1 MATSTSAIAT
11 PATFADIIY
20 HSVTQRQLIADIASG
35 AHEFP
40 CAGKNC
46 ILLYGDYGT
55 GKTTLAKLLPEA
67 IEQGKGG
74 SNAYYDFIGC
84 SQALTGPALAAQI
97 ERRTLLMSAN
107 YSGYHY
113 FVLDEIDNLSDKA
126 QASLKATMGRTNT
139 IFIMTTNFI
148 GKVNAGVLNRSV
160 RVNCNAAQA
169 SAYLPLAQS
178 ALVKFG
184 GRAIDDQ
191 KLLPIIESCKGSVR
205 ELAQNMQTLASR
217 QKAIAATAPLRPAPI
232 PSPVV

>member
-1 MATSTSAIAT
+1 MATTTAIAT

-20 HSVTQRQLIADIASG
+20 HSVTERQLIADIAAG
-35 AHEFP
+35 TREFP

-55 GKTTLAKLLPEA
+55 GKTTLARLLPEA

-74 SNAYYDFIGC
+74 SNAYYDFIPC
-84 SQALTGPALAAQI
+84 TQALAGPALAAQI
-97 ERRTLLMSAN
+97 AQRTLLVSYN
-107 YSGYHY
+107 YSGFHY
-113 FVLDEIDNLSDKA
+113 MVLDEIDNLSAKA
-126 QASLKATMGRTNT
+126 QASLKASMGRTNT

-148 GKVNAGVLNRSV
+148 HKVDAGVQNRSV